1 MVKLFYGF
9 VHCLSIVLIAFPLA
23 LFAQSPALPM
33 DFESASTFYD
43 FDGGNASIVA
53 NPQSSGI
60 NTSAN
65 VGRMIKN
72 GGQTWGGTYV
82 TLSAPIDFSVN
93 KIFKMKVLMPRAGAT
108 VSFKAENG
116 TDGSINYQK
125 DVSGTL
131 ANTWEDLTFD
141 LTGIDNTKQ
150 YQKIV
155 LIFDNGTVGDG
166 SANYTYY
173 FDDIALPT
181 MTQMNL
187 PLSFDSRSVDYGVAG
202 FGGASASSIVTE
214 STAPFNRVMKIV
226 KSGSAETWAGVTVT
240 SVSGLTAAGFSSTIP
255 FTESEKRINVR
266 VFSPDA
272 GITFRIKVENS
283 DNSSVYAEADAVNTA
298 ANGWDTLTFTLTS
311 AVPANNYNK
320 LTLYPNFG
328 VAGSAV
334 GEKTYYFDDV
344 KFGAAVILP
353 VELTSFT
360 ASVAKNDVTLNWNT
374 ATEVNNYGFEVERAI
389 DNGQLK
395 MENWSKIG
403 FVEGSGT
410 TNAPKSYSFT
420 DKSASGKTSYR
431 LKQIDRDGKFEYSQ
445 TVEIIAATAPK
456 EFTLQQNYPNP
467 FNPTTSI
474 SYQLSTTGFT
484 SLIVYDAIG
493 REVATMVNA
502 VKDAGSYTAQ
512 FDGTDLSGGVYFAR
526 LASGGETRTR
536 KLVLLK

>member
-1 MVKLFYGF
+1 MIARSNNTSHLRFAMVKLFYGF

-33 DFESASTFYD
+33 DFESACTFYD

-72 GGQTWGGTYV
+72 VGQTWGGAYV
-82 TLSAPIDFSVN
+82 ALSAPIDFSVH

-202 FGGASASSIVTE
+202 FGGTNASSIVTE

-226 KSGSAETWAGVTVT
+226 KSGTAETWG
-240 SVSGLTAAGFSSTIP
+240 GHGDFSIRS
-255 FTESEKRINVR
+255 
-266 VFSPDA
+266 
-272 GITFRIKVENS
+272 
-283 DNSSVYAEADAVNTA
+283 
-298 ANGWDTLTFTLTS
+298 
-311 AVPANNYNK
+311 
-320 LTLYPNFG
+320 
-328 VAGSAV
+328 
-334 GEKTYYFDDV
+334 
-344 KFGAAVILP
+344 
-353 VELTSFT
+353 
-360 ASVAKNDVTLNWNT
+360 
-374 ATEVNNYGFEVERAI
+374 
-389 DNGQLK
+389 
-395 MENWSKIG
+395 
-403 FVEGSGT
+403 
-410 TNAPKSYSFT
+410 
-420 DKSASGKTSYR
+420 
-431 LKQIDRDGKFEYSQ
+431 
-445 TVEIIAATAPK
+445 
-456 EFTLQQNYPNP
+456 
-467 FNPTTSI
+467 
-474 SYQLSTTGFT
+474 
-484 SLIVYDAIG
+484 
-493 REVATMVNA
+493 
-502 VKDAGSYTAQ
+502 
-512 FDGTDLSGGVYFAR
+512 
-526 LASGGETRTR
+526 
-536 KLVLLK
+536 